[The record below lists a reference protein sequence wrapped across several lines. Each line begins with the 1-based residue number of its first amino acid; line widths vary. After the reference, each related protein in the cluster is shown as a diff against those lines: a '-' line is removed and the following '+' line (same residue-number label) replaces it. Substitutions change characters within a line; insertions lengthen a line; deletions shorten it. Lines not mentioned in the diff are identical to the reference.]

1 MKGDNHMKKKAISL
15 IILFLSFT
23 LIVSCTNKG
32 ENLEYKKLDIDF
44 SYMNGIPGLTV
55 VKLIKDNPIID
66 KNININYETLSSPDL
81 LVSKVLK
88 EEADIAIVPS
98 NLAAQAYNKGLDYKI
113 VGTSNWG
120 TLYLLSTEDINSISE
135 LKGKEIY
142 AFGKG
147 LTPDLILRYV
157 LSENGLVPDEDV
169 KINYLNAASDLGPA
183 FLSGKTNLA
192 LLSEPLA
199 TNIMMK
205 NEDAKII
212 LDLNDEL
219 KSITGVDKG
228 YPQASLIIKGNL
240 IENNPKFVEKFIKL
254 YEESIEW
261 AKKNPEKLGEYAEEM
276 DMGIKKEPLIKGM
289 ERINIGDFSIEN
301 SKEEYNNYYNLLL
314 EFAPDSIGG
323 KLPDEKIFY
332 KK

>member
-1 MKGDNHMKKKAISL
+1 MKRKIVGL
-15 IILFLSFT
+15 IILI
-23 LIVSCTNKG
+23 LIPILLFGCGNG
-32 ENLEYKKLDIDF
+32 ESKKEKLNINF
-44 SYMNGIPGLTV
+44 SYRDGVPGLTA
-55 VKLIKDNPIID
+55 VKLIKDNPTID
-66 KNININYETLSSPDL
+66 KNIDINYEMLGSPDL

-98 NLAAQAYNKGLDYKI
+98 NLAAQAYNKGLNYKI
-113 VGTSNWG
+113 AGTSNWG
-120 TLYLLSTEDINSISE
+120 TLYLLSREEINSIDE

-157 LSENGLVPDEDV
+157 LTENGLVPDEDI
-169 KINYLNAASDLGPA
+169 KLNYLGAASDLGPA
-183 FLSGKTNLA
+183 FISGKTDLA

-205 NEDAKII
+205 DEDAKII
-212 LDLNDEL
+212 LDLNKEWKDL
-219 KSITGVDKG
+219 TGSNIG
-228 YPQASLIIKGNL
+228 YPQASLIIKEDL
-240 IENNPKFVEKFIKL
+240 IKNNPKFVKEFIKL

-261 AKKNPEKLGEYAEEM
+261 AKENPEELGQSAEDME
-276 DMGIKKEPLIKGM
+276 MGIKKEALVKGM
-289 ERINIGDFSIEN
+289 ERINIGNFSIEN
-301 SKEEYNNYYNLLL
+301 SQKEYMDYFNLLL

-323 KLPDEKIFY
+323 KVPDEKIFY

>member
-1 MKGDNHMKKKAISL
+1 MERKTIGL
-15 IILFLSFT
+15 IILFLSLT
-23 LIVSCTNKG
+23 LIVACNNTKG
-32 ENLEYKKLDIDF
+32 GETLENEKLNINFCYRD
-44 SYMNGIPGLTV
+44 GIPGLTV
-55 VKLIKDNPIID
+55 VKLIKDSPIID
-66 KNININYETLSSPDL
+66 KNININYEMLASPDL

-120 TLYLLSTEDINSISE
+120 TLYLLSTEDINSIDE

-157 LSENGLVPDEDV
+157 LSKNGLVPDEDI

-212 LDLNDEL
+212 LDLNEEL
-219 KSITGVDKG
+219 KNITGVDKG
-228 YPQASLIIKGNL
+228 YPQASLMIKGNL

-261 AKKNPEKLGEYAEEM
+261 AKENPEKLGEYAEEM

-301 SKEEYNNYYNLLL
+301 SQEEYNNYYNLLL

>member
-1 MKGDNHMKKKAISL
+1 MERKTIGL
-15 IILFLSFT
+15 IILFLSLT
-23 LIVSCTNKG
+23 LIVACNNTKG
-32 ENLEYKKLDIDF
+32 GETLENEKLNINFCYRD
-44 SYMNGIPGLTV
+44 GIPGLTV
-55 VKLIKDNPIID
+55 VKLIKDSPIID
-66 KNININYETLSSPDL
+66 KNININYEMLASPDL

-120 TLYLLSTEDINSISE
+120 TLYLLSTEDINSIDE

-157 LSENGLVPDEDV
+157 LSKNGLVPDEDI

-212 LDLNDEL
+212 LDLNEEL
-219 KSITGVDKG
+219 KNITGVDKG

-261 AKKNPEKLGEYAEEM
+261 AKENPEKLGEYAEEM

-301 SKEEYNNYYNLLL
+301 SQEEYNNYYNLLL

>member
-1 MKGDNHMKKKAISL
+1 MRKKTIGL
-15 IILFLSFT
+15 IILFLSIT
-23 LIVSCTNKG
+23 LIVACSNNSGDTNSG
-32 ENLEYKKLDIDF
+32 DISKEELNINFCYRD
-44 SYMNGIPGLTV
+44 GIPGLTV

>member
-1 MKGDNHMKKKAISL
+1 MGS
-15 IILFLSFT
+15 IILFLSLVLLFG
-23 LIVSCTNKG
+23 CGNK
-32 ENLEYKKLDIDF
+32 EITKEKLNINF
-44 SYMNGIPGLTV
+44 SYRDGIPGLTA
-55 VKLIKDNPIID
+55 VKLIKDNPTIDENIIID
-66 KNININYETLSSPDL
+66 YEMLASPPDL

-98 NLAAQAYNKGLDYKI
+98 NLAAQAYNKGLNYKI
-113 VGTSNWG
+113 VGTSNWGG

-135 LKGKEIY
+135 LKDKEIY

-205 NEDAKII
+205 DEDAKIV
-212 LDLNDEL
+212 LDLNEAW
-219 KSITGVDKG
+219 K
-228 YPQASLIIKGNL
+228 NL
-240 IENNPKFVEKFIKL
+240 QE
-254 YEESIEW
+254 
-261 AKKNPEKLGEYAEEM
+261 
-276 DMGIKKEPLIKGM
+276 
-289 ERINIGDFSIEN
+289 
-301 SKEEYNNYYNLLL
+301 
-314 EFAPDSIGG
+314 
-323 KLPDEKIFY
+323 
-332 KK
+332 

>member
-1 MKGDNHMKKKAISL
+1 MRKKTIGL
-15 IILFLSFT
+15 IILFLSIT
-23 LIVSCTNKG
+23 LIVACSNNSGDTNSG
-32 ENLEYKKLDIDF
+32 DISKEELNINFCYRD
-44 SYMNGIPGLTV
+44 GIPGLTA
-55 VKLIKDNPIID
+55 VKLIKDNPTID
-66 KNININYETLSSPDL
+66 ENITIDYEMLASPDL

-98 NLAAQAYNKGLDYKI
+98 NLAAQAYNKGLNYEI

-120 TLYLLSTEDINSISE
+120 TLYLLSTEDINTISE
-135 LKGKEIY
+135 LKDKEIY

-205 NEDAKII
+205 DEEAKIV
-212 LDLNDEL
+212 LDLNEEWKNL
-219 KSITGVDKG
+219 TGADKG
-228 YPQASLIIKGNL
+228 YPQASLIIKTDL
-240 IENNPKFVEKFIKL
+240 IENHGKFVEEFISI
-254 YEESIEW
+254 YEESIKW
-261 AKKNPEKLGEYAEEM
+261 AKENPEELGEYAEEM

-289 ERINIGDFSIEN
+289 ERINIGNFPIEN
-301 SKEEYNNYYNLLL
+301 SQKEYNDYFNLLL

-332 KK
+332 RK